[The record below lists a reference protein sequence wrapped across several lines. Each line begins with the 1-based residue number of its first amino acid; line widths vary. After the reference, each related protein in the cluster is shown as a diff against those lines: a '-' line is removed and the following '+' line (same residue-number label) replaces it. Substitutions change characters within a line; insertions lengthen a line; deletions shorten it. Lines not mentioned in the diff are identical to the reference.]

1 MKLTFLS
8 AFIFS
13 VSTMVIAPFKAT
25 LSCTPEDMIVCV
37 NSLVLREKKDII
49 PISLGFT
56 GYSEISSKTLSC
68 SDLNSMFT
76 EERSRDACAD
86 QGCII
91 KSCT

>member
-1 MKLTFLS
+1 
-8 AFIFS
+8 
-13 VSTMVIAPFKAT
+13 
-25 LSCTPEDMIVCV
+25 
-37 NSLVLREKKDII
+37 
-49 PISLGFT
+49 
-56 GYSEISSKTLSC
+56 LSC